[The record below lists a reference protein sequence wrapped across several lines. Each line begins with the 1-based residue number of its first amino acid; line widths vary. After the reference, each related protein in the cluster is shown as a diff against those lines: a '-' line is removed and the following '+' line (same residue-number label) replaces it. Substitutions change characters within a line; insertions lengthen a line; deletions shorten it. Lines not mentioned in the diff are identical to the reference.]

1 MESEKAVL
9 QSKSDVQSKVDEKVK
24 VDDEKPTIEFDDAP
38 ETDL

>member
-9 QSKSDVQSKVDEKVK
+9 QSKSDVQNKVDEKVK
-24 VDDEKPTIEFDDAP
+24 IDDEKPTIEFDDAP